1 MSKKQVKCEMSK
13 IEKVTI
19 ALLQAVAVL
28 CFVNLVITLVQCY
41 GQTYVMNKKI
51 FLEKLRGTFP
61 DFELTIGD
69 AEHVDGESVFV
80 NGHSIELAWSPDLDI
95 LETKE
100 AQCLEML
107 LEDVITYVQQPCHNL
122 SKDQLYV

>member
-1 MSKKQVKCEMSK
+1 MNKKCEMTK
-13 IEKVTI
+13 GEKVTI

-61 DFELTIGD
+61 DFELTLGD

-107 LEDVITYVQQPCHNL
+107 LEDVITCVQQTCHNL